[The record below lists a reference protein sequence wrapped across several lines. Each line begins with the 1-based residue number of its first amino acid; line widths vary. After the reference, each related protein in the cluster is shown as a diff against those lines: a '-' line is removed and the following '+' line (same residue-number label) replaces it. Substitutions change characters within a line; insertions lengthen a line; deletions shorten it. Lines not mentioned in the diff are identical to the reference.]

1 MNKDKEFYSVNAASL
16 ASSYDSIPCTS
27 VHKDWLS
34 LLPNTGNVLDI
45 GAGSGRDSFYL
56 ANHGLQVIAVEPGA
70 EMMAIAKRKLD
81 PVNVVTIADS
91 LPYLEKIRSLK
102 TQFDLILVS
111 AVWMHLSPK
120 QQILSLEYL
129 APLLTDSGIL
139 VITLRHGAFDDGRT
153 AHPTDANDT
162 VSQAAKTGLC
172 VSLLTART
180 EDKLGRDN
188 VQWQTV
194 VFKK

>member
-1 MNKDKEFYSVNAASL
+1 M
-16 ASSYDSIPCTS
+16 
-27 VHKDWLS
+27 HKQWLS
-34 LLPNTGNVLDI
+34 LLPNTGNALDI

-56 ANHGLQVIAVEPGA
+56 ANHGLQVIAVEPVA

-129 APLLTDSGIL
+129 APLLTNSGIL

-153 AHPTDANDT
+153 AHPTDTSDT
-162 VSQAAKTGLC
+162 VSQAAKKGLS